1 MIQSQELR
9 IGNLLL
15 SNREVCV
22 VTGISRDRA
31 EIRTLQGKEIQSI
44 TFSSILPIP
53 LTEEWME
60 KLSGD
65 ENGYLTLSDL
75 ERKTDSSDMILLS
88 TIEGYLHD
96 DGFLRVCA
104 YEYEKQA
111 DGNIQGSDD
120 VITLGYTHI
129 RHVHQVQNLYFDLS
143 GKELV
148 ISKQ

>member
-1 MIQSQELR
+1 MIHFKELR
-9 IGNLLL
+9 IGNLVL
-15 SNREVCV
+15 SGNEICV
-22 VTGISRDRA
+22 VTGIWGDKA
-31 EIRTLQGKEIQSI
+31 EIRTLQGNKLQSLA
-44 TFSSILPIP
+44 FSAMQPIA
-53 LTEEWME
+53 LNEEWME

-111 DGNIQGSDD
+111 DGTIQGSDD

-129 RHVHQVQNLYFDLS
+129 RYVHQVQNLFFDLS
-143 GKELV
+143 GKELAV
-148 ISKQ
+148 TDQ

>member
-1 MIQSQELR
+1 MIHFKELR
-9 IGNLLL
+9 IGNLVL
-15 SNREVCV
+15 SGTEIGV
-22 VTGISRDRA
+22 VTGIWSDKA
-31 EIRTLQGKEIQSI
+31 EIRTLQGNKLRSMA
-44 TFSSILPIP
+44 FSAMQPIA
-53 LTEEWME
+53 LNEEWME

-111 DGNIQGSDD
+111 DGTIQGSDD

-129 RHVHQVQNLYFDLS
+129 RYVHQVQNLFFDLS

-148 ISKQ
+148 VANQ

>member
-1 MIQSQELR
+1 MIQSRELR

-15 SNREVCV
+15 FNREICT
-22 VTGISRDRA
+22 VTGISGNKA
-31 EIRTLQGKEIQSI
+31 EIRTLRGNEVQSVA
-44 TFSSILPIP
+44 FSALQPIS
-53 LTEEWME
+53 LNEEWME

-88 TIEGYLHD
+88 TMEGYLHD

-104 YEYEKQA
+104 YEYEKQE
-111 DGNIQGSDD
+111 DGTIQGSDD

-129 RHVHQVQNLYFDLS
+129 RYVHQVQNLYFDLS

-148 ISKQ
+148 IAKL